1 MTEITVADIYA
12 KIDYILLKA
21 VRDGIT
27 RESVEAGLKRAEEL
41 WRVYLPDEPFDRAD
55 VLEGLPGLEP
65 YK

>member
-1 MTEITVADIYA
+1 MTEIPVAEIFA

-41 WRVYLPDEPFDRAD
+41 WRAYLPNEPFSRAEA
-55 VLEGLPGLEP
+55 LEGLPGLEP